1 MISQPIIVLT
11 QVPDKKGQPTS
22 SEEGEMWGRDPKNPK
37 FRRKADIM
45 VAEHCRRLED
55 SLCPCSLAV

>member
-22 SEEGEMWGRDPKNPK
+22 PRGEMWGRVPKNPK
-37 FRRKADIM
+37 FRRKTDLM
-45 VAEHCRRLED
+45 VAEHSRRLKD
-55 SLCPCSLAV
+55 SL